1 MASLTGGDPFLAA
14 HNFLLGAWPM
24 PTTPTPARPLLGT
37 SLLQDGWITQEQL
50 DLAVRETKRKGVM
63 LGQTLIG
70 LGFITEKVLAHYL
83 AEGTQTGLVDLSTVF
98 IPPDIVNLIP

>member
-1 MASLTGGDPFLAA
+1 
-14 HNFLLGAWPM
+14 M
-24 PTTPTPARPLLGT
+24 PTTPTPPTAARPLLGT

-83 AEGTQTGLVDLSTVF
+83 AEGTQTGLV
-98 IPPDIVNLIP
+98 